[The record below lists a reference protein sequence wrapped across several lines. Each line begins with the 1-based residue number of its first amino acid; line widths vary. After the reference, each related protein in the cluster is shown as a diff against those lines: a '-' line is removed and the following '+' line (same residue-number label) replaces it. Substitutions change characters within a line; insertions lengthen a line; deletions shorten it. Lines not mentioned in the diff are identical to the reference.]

1 MLAGIYSV
9 VVIGCCEVV
18 SMITCLSLDCIIDDA
33 IRTSV
38 YYGVAAGLFPVLFFM
53 LIVMFLRMR

>member
-1 MLAGIYSV
+1 MFGCIYSV
-9 VVIGCCEVV
+9 VVIRCREVV
-18 SMITCLSLDCIIDDA
+18 SMMCLSLDCIIDDA

-38 YYGVAAGLFPVLFFM
+38 YYGVAAGLFPILFFM

>member
-1 MLAGIYSV
+1 MFGCIYSAV
-9 VVIGCCEVV
+9 AIGCCEVV
-18 SMITCLSLDCIIDDA
+18 SMTCLSLDCMIDDA

-38 YYGVAAGLFPVLFFM
+38 YYGVAAGLFPILFFM